1 MDTISK
7 VKRSWNMQRI
17 RSKNTSPELIV
28 RSFLH
33 RNGFRFRI
41 CDSRLPGKPDIVLK
55 KHNLI
60 IQVRGCFW
68 HQHPNCKRATIP
80 TSNTEYWHPKLKG
93 NTERD
98 QRTDSDLTAL
108 GWNVV
113 IIWECEVKNRSFEQ
127 ILTQYFSWLRDQAGR
142 E

>member
-7 VKRSWNMQRI
+7 DKRSWNMRRI
-17 RSKNTSPELIV
+17 KSKNTSPELSV

-33 RNGFRFRI
+33 RHGFRFRI

-60 IQVRGCFW
+60 IQIRGCFW
-68 HQHPNCKRATIP
+68 HQHPGCKRATIP
-80 TSNTEYWHPKLKG
+80 SSNTEYWHPKLQR
-93 NTERD
+93 NIERD
-98 QRTDSDLTAL
+98 QQTDAELAAL
-108 GWNVV
+108 GWKVV
-113 IIWECEVKNRSFEQ
+113 ILWECDVKNGRFEQ
-127 ILTQYFSWLRDQAGR
+127 ILAQHLPLLPVQVER